1 MRLTNTHAHRYTL
14 CGWLVD
20 KGVRWYWCVG
30 RRRDARCLRLLVPV
44 NGALLHA
51 DEQPATRYCFPEN
64 PQIWCVLSEPSGG
77 ARAREREG
85 GTSRAALWSNDCRRI
100 QIDEMLV
107 LIQGVQ
113 ALGGWTLGGQY
124 QKDHFGK
131 QKNGESL
138 REL

>member
-1 MRLTNTHAHRYTL
+1 MA
-14 CGWLVD
+14 GWLIKV
-20 KGVRWYWCVG
+20 CVG
-30 RRRDARCLRLLVPV
+30 IGVLDADGMLDASAFCVAGLLVPV

-51 DEQPATRYCFPEN
+51 DEQPATRYCIPEN

-77 ARAREREG
+77 ARTREREG

-113 ALGGWTLGGQY
+113 ALGGWTLGGAIP
-124 QKDHFGK
+124 KRSLWLRK